1 MKSFLLVLEALE
13 KRRFLRSEY
22 KASPPEATASIFNRS
37 FFWWL
42 NPLFVRGF
50 SSLLRMDDLFEV
62 DKQMRSEY
70 VHERMEQAYN
80 KGTPYFIQDDGRS
93 TNYYQSARSHPTH
106 CSWCL

>member
-1 MKSFLLVLEALE
+1 MKTFLLVLEALE

-42 NPLFVRGF
+42 NPLFIRGF

-62 DKQMRSEY
+62 DKQMRSVY
-70 VHERMEQAYN
+70 IHERMEQAYN
-80 KGTPYFIQDDGRS
+80 KGTPYFTQDDGQS
-93 TNYYQSARSHPTH
+93 TDH
-106 CSWCL
+106 